1 MECKNCTAIVT
12 GGASGLGEATVRRI
26 VAAGG
31 NAGIL
36 DLDEARGQALVDE
49 LGEQVVFFKT
59 DVVDTP
65 SVQAAVDGTT
75 DKYGGLHVAVNCAG
89 IGIPMKVL
97 SKKGPLPIDKFELVV
112 KVNLVGT
119 MNVMR
124 LAAEK
129 MMENAPLTIDGEKGV
144 IVNTASAAAYDGQIG
159 QAAYAS
165 SKAGIVGLTL
175 PVAREFAD
183 YGIRVMTIAPGLF
196 DTPILDA
203 IPPKLK
209 AALAQSVPF
218 PRRLG
223 FPDEFAM
230 LVEQIIENP
239 MFNGE
244 TIRLDGSI
252 RMTAK

>member
-1 MECKNCTAIVT
+1 MKMKNCTAIVT

-26 VAAGG
+26 IGAGG

-36 DLDEARGQALVDE
+36 DLDETRGQALVDE
-49 LGEQVVFFKT
+49 LGDKVTFFKT
-59 DVVDTP
+59 NVTDTP
-65 SVQAAVDGTT
+65 SVTAAVNGTAA
-75 DKYGGLHVAVNCAG
+75 KYGGLHIAVNCAG
-89 IGIPMKVL
+89 LGIPMKVL
-97 SKKGPLPIDKFELVV
+97 SKKGPLPIEKFELVIR
-112 KVNLVGT
+112 VNLIGT

-129 MMENAPLTIDGEKGV
+129 MTENTPAADNEKGV
-144 IVNTASAAAYDGQIG
+144 IINTSSTAAYDGQIG

-165 SKAGIVGLTL
+165 SKAAIIGLTL

-203 IPPKLK
+203 IPPEFKQ
-209 AALAQSVPF
+209 ALADSVPF
-218 PRRLG
+218 PKRLG
-223 FPDEFAM
+223 YPDEFAM
-230 LVEQIIENP
+230 LVEQIVGNP

-244 TIRLDGSI
+244 TIRLDGCI
-252 RMTAK
+252 RMAAK